1 MSLSKRS
8 LETLLDLVEI
18 KLSCMEVW
26 DREDRRE
33 LQNLEL
39 ARNELRGLGSG
50 GTGAV
55 VAMTPR
61 RRGRPRASE
70 SSLQQVASF

>member
-26 DREDRRE
+26 DRDDRRE
-33 LQNLEL
+33 LQSLEL
-39 ARNELRGLGSG
+39 ARNELRGLSSSDELA
-50 GTGAV
+50 AV
-55 VAMTPR
+55 TPR
-61 RRGRPRASE
+61 RRGRPRANAAGMV
-70 SSLQQVASF
+70 QAAAC

>member
-18 KLSCMEVW
+18 KLSCMDVW

-39 ARNELRGLGSG
+39 ARHELRGIGSG
-50 GTGAV
+50 NGAV
-55 VAMTPR
+55 VAMPR

-70 SSLQQVASF
+70 SPLNQAASF